1 MRAFLWRALYAVIC
15 VVMLFWLLP
24 LFLAVVGF
32 PLAGPAWTLIRAIVA
47 CLAVAYVVFGPPP
60 RTPW

>member
-1 MRAFLWRALYAVIC
+1 MKE
-15 VVMLFWLLP
+15 LFWLLP